1 MLHVLVDTCVW
12 LDFAQDHK
20 QSPLFGMFEEMLDA
34 DQFKLLLPRLVV
46 DEFNRN
52 RDRIA
57 KASEAGLTTQ
67 IGVVKEAIIRTI
79 PDGAELDT
87 ALKLLAD
94 VNFRIPQLGGFAV
107 DILGRIE
114 NIFKETPTIE
124 TSLGVKGAAADRALN
139 RLAPTHQGKNSI
151 ADAMI
156 FETYWEC
163 KQASKKMGDVYAFL
177 THNKKDFSSATNF
190 KVPHED
196 IAGAFN
202 SSHSLYFV
210 ALKDFLTRVD
220 PERETFGLWE
230 RDRQDEPRRLT
241 VIYEAVERLTTQ
253 VWYNRHMNLAYEIEH
268 GTHKVITKEEWDT
281 GNFDHQNHTTADI
294 WAGALEAG
302 KRARKQLGKG
312 NYGPWDDFEWGML
325 NGKLSALRWM
335 LGDEWDMLDT

>member
-34 DQFKLLLPRLVV
+34 DQFRLLLPRLVV
-46 DEFNRN
+46 DEFYRN
-52 RDRIA
+52 RDKIA

-79 PDGAELDT
+79 PEGPELDT
-87 ALKLLAD
+87 ALQLLSD
-94 VNFRIPQLGGFAV
+94 VNFKIPQLGGFAV
-107 DILGRIE
+107 NILGRIE
-114 NIFKETPTIE
+114 DIFKETPIIE
-124 TSLGVKGAAADRALN
+124 TSVGVKAAAADRALK
-139 RLAPTHQGKNSI
+139 RLAPMHQGKNAI

-163 KQASKKMGDVYAFL
+163 KQDSSDMGDAYAFL
-177 THNKKDFSSATNF
+177 THNKKDFGSPTNF
-190 KVPHED
+190 KAPHED

-202 SSHSLYFV
+202 QSHSLYFTT
-210 ALKDFLTRVD
+210 LKDFLTRVD

-230 RDRQDEPRRLT
+230 RDWQEEPRRLT
-241 VIYEAVERLTTQ
+241 VIYEAIERLTSQ
-253 VWYNRHMNLAYEIEH
+253 VWYNRHTNRLSEIENARLEI
-268 GTHKVITKEEWDT
+268 VSQERWDAENLT
-281 GNFDHQNHTTADI
+281 TEHHILDHI
-294 WAGALEAG
+294 WAGALKSAT
-302 KRARKQLGKG
+302 RVRKELGKD
-312 NYGPWDDFEWGML
+312 NYGPWNDFEWGML